1 MKPVADESNL
11 SPGLA
16 ALRRL
21 RHPSFAVWFP
31 LAVYAATRLVN
42 AVFIIVAARHQIA
55 LSGNIDGYQITLP
68 SPAAPGYPAVASNW
82 DGQWYLSIAAHGYP
96 ITIPRDPGGLALQ
109 NQWGFYP
116 VYPLIVGA
124 ITRISGLSFMVVAP
138 LLSLA
143 LGAAAVTVM
152 FRLLNQVSGRFTA
165 SATVILVCTYMAAPV
180 MQIAYTESLALLLVC
195 TALLLLVNRRYGWLI
210 PVLVMLS
217 LTRAVALAF
226 APVLA
231 VHGVHRWRRR
241 SFEPFPKPDRWRVVG
256 LAGISIAATGLW
268 PAIAALATR
277 SPDAYTQTM
286 SSWGHTGKLR
296 ILIEFPVFAWTEGGA
311 VGLMVFLCMI
321 AVIAAIVLR
330 SGARAWGPE
339 VRAWAGFYPLYLLLA
354 TAPGFSSVRHLLLAF
369 PLMWPF
375 PDEATSRSDRRR
387 RVGMLVILAIF
398 GLSTQWI
405 WISSF
410 LVVTGPPGSRPFP

>member
-1 MKPVADESNL
+1 MRPPAEESNL

-16 ALRRL
+16 ALQRL

-55 LSGNIDGYQITLP
+55 LSGNLDGYHITMP
-68 SPAAPGYPAVASNW
+68 SPSAPGYPTVASNW

-96 ITIPRDPGGLALQ
+96 STIPLAPGGLAMQ

-138 LLSLA
+138 VLSLA

-210 PVLVMLS
+210 PVLVLLS

-226 APVLA
+226 VPVLV
-231 VHGVHRWRRR
+231 VHGVYRWRRR
-241 SFEPFPKPDRWRVVG
+241 SLEPFPKPERWQVAG
-256 LAGISIAATGLW
+256 LAGVSVAATGLW

-277 SPDAYTQTM
+277 SPGAYTQTM
-286 SSWGHTGKLR
+286 SAWGHTGKLHV
-296 ILIEFPVFAWTEGGA
+296 LIEFPVFAWTEGGA
-311 VGLMVFLCMI
+311 VGLVVLLALI
-321 AVIAAIVLR
+321 ALIATIVLR

-354 TAPGFSSVRHLLLAF
+354 TAPGFSSIRHLFLAF

-375 PDEATSRSDRRR
+375 PDEATSGSDRRR
-387 RVGMLVILAIF
+387 RVGLMVILAIV
-398 GLSTQWI
+398 GLWTQWI

-410 LVVTGPPGSRPFP
+410 LVVTSPPGNRPVP

>member
-1 MKPVADESNL
+1 MRPVAGESNV

-31 LAVYAATRLVN
+31 LAVYAAARLID

-55 LSGNIDGYQITLP
+55 LSGNLDGYHITLP

-82 DGQWYLSIAAHGYP
+82 DGQWYQSIAADGYP
-96 ITIPRDPGGLALQ
+96 TTIPRNSGGLALQ

-124 ITRISGLSFMVVAP
+124 ITRISGLSFTVVAP

-143 LGAAAVTVM
+143 LGAAAVIVM

-180 MQIAYTESLALLLVC
+180 MQIAYTESLALLLLC

-210 PVLVMLS
+210 PVLVLLS

-226 APVLA
+226 VPVLI

-241 SFEPFPKPDRWRVVG
+241 SLEPFPKPDRWRVAA
-256 LAGISIAATGLW
+256 LAGFAVAVTGLW

-277 SPDAYTQTM
+277 NPAAYTQTM
-286 SSWGHTGKLR
+286 SAWGPTGKLR
-296 ILIEFPVFAWTEGGA
+296 VLIEFPVFAWTQGGT
-311 VGLMVFLCMI
+311 VGLVVFLVMI

-354 TAPGFSSVRHLLLAF
+354 TTPGFSNVRHLLLAF

-375 PDEATSRSDRRR
+375 PDEATSGSDRRR
-387 RVGMLVILAIF
+387 RVGMLVILAIL
-398 GLSTQWI
+398 GLWTQWI
-405 WISSF
+405 WISNF